1 MNKVYGRILGLFLLV
16 VVISSAVIYFTV
28 DINTISSLYMFKPWS
43 VILAVLAM
51 IIGLV
56 LDGTRLMHM
65 VRISGEK
72 ITLEQAVQVVF
83 GNYFLAMLGPGAAA
97 GAIAQVMFLRKAGV
111 PGGKAA
117 VLALVRTVVS
127 ILFLACCLP
136 FIFLHDEGILPGVSN
151 EVMVYI
157 AGSVAVL
164 LILLAYGIRNNA
176 FDYLALKIAKR
187 MPRKWCKKF
196 VDTYRDSKEGIKLL
210 ASSPLS
216 MVRVFFESGL
226 SLIFIYMI
234 VPFLMLGLGATVDW
248 LTVMG
253 RMMFLN
259 ILLYFSPTPGG
270 SGIAEGGFIYL
281 FSSSVPPGT
290 VGILA
295 VSWRFIAEYL
305 PFFVG
310 LYYTVT
316 VFGKKVLDKDF
327 DESQSDSL
335 NAINK

>member
-1 MNKVYGRILGLFLLV
+1 MNKVYGRIVALFLLI

-28 DINTISSLYMFKPWS
+28 DINTITNLYMFKPWS
-43 VILAVLAM
+43 VIMAILAM
-51 IIGLV
+51 VIGLV

-65 VRISGEK
+65 VRISDEN

-97 GAIAQVMFLRKAGV
+97 GAIAQVMFLRKAGI

-117 VLALVRTVVS
+117 VLALVRTLVS
-127 ILFLACCLP
+127 IMFLACCLP

-151 EVMVYI
+151 ELMVYV

-164 LILLAYGIRNNA
+164 LVLLAYGIRKNA
-176 FDYLALKIAKR
+176 FDYLAIKITKKL
-187 MPRKWCKKF
+187 PRKWSKKF
-196 VDTYRDSKEGIKLL
+196 VEMYRDSKSAIRLL
-210 ASSPLS
+210 ASSPMS

-234 VPFLMLGLGATVDW
+234 VPFLMLGLGASVDW

-281 FSSSVPPGT
+281 FSSSVPSGT

-310 LYYTVT
+310 LYYTIT
-316 VFGKKVLDKDF
+316 VFGKSVLNKDL
-327 DESQSDSL
+327 DEEES
-335 NAINK
+335 A

>member
-1 MNKVYGRILGLFLLV
+1 MNKVYGRIVGLFLLIV
-16 VVISSAVIYFTV
+16 LISSAVIYFTV
-28 DINTISSLYMFKPWS
+28 DINTITNLYMFKPWS
-43 VILAVLAM
+43 VIMAILAM
-51 IIGLV
+51 VIGLV

-65 VRISGEK
+65 VRISDEN

-97 GAIAQVMFLRKAGV
+97 GAIAQVMFLRKAGI

-117 VLALVRTVVS
+117 VLALVRTLVS
-127 ILFLACCLP
+127 IMFLACCLP

-151 EVMVYI
+151 DLMVYV

-164 LILLAYGIRNNA
+164 MVLLAYGIKKNA
-176 FDYLALKIAKR
+176 FDYLAVKITKKL
-187 MPRKWCKKF
+187 PRKWSRK
-196 VDTYRDSKEGIKLL
+196 VVERYRDSKAAVKLL

-234 VPFLMLGLGATVDW
+234 VPFLMLGLGVNVDW

-270 SGIAEGGFIYL
+270 SGIAEGGFVYL
-281 FSSSVPPGT
+281 FSSSVPSGT

-310 LYYTVT
+310 LYYTIT
-316 VFGKKVLDKDF
+316 VFGKSVLNKDL
-327 DESQSDSL
+327 DEEES
-335 NAINK
+335 A

>member
-1 MNKVYGRILGLFLLV
+1 MNKVYGRILGLFLLIL
-16 VVISSAVIYFTV
+16 VISSAVIYYTV
-28 DINTISSLYMFKPWS
+28 DINTITNLYMFKPWS
-43 VILAVLAM
+43 VILAILAM
-51 IIGLV
+51 VIGLV

-65 VRISGEK
+65 VRISDEN
-72 ITLEQAVQVVF
+72 ISLEQAVQVVF

-97 GAIAQVMFLRKAGV
+97 GAIAQVMFLRKAGI
-111 PGGKAA
+111 PAGKAA

-127 ILFLACCLP
+127 ILFLVCCLP
-136 FIFLHDEGILPGVSN
+136 FVFLHDEGILPGVSN
-151 EVMVYI
+151 DLMVCV
-157 AGSVAVL
+157 AGTVAVL
-164 LILLAYGIRNNA
+164 LLFLAYGIRKNA
-176 FDYLALKIAKR
+176 FDYLAVKIAKKL
-187 MPRKWCKKF
+187 PRLWSKRF
-196 VDTYRDSKEGIKLL
+196 VETYRDSKEAIRLL

-216 MVRVFFESGL
+216 MIRVFFESGL

-234 VPFLMLGLGATVDW
+234 VPFLMLGLGASVDW

-281 FSSSVPPGT
+281 FSSSVPSGT

-295 VSWRFIAEYL
+295 VAWRFIAEYL

-310 LYYTVT
+310 LYYTIT
-316 VFGKKVLDKDF
+316 VFGRSVLEKEL
-327 DESQSDSL
+327 DESET
-335 NAINK
+335 

>member
-1 MNKVYGRILGLFLLV
+1 MNKVYGRIVGLFLLIV
-16 VVISSAVIYFTV
+16 IISSAVIYFTV
-28 DINTISSLYMFKPWS
+28 DINTITNLYMFKPWS
-43 VILAVLAM
+43 VIMAILAM

-65 VRISGEK
+65 VRISDEN

-97 GAIAQVMFLRKAGV
+97 GAIAQVMFLRKAGI

-117 VLALVRTVVS
+117 VLALVRTLVS
-127 ILFLACCLP
+127 IMFLACCLP

-151 EVMVYI
+151 DLMVYV

-164 LILLAYGIRNNA
+164 MVLLAYGIKKNA
-176 FDYLALKIAKR
+176 FDYLAVKITKKL
-187 MPRKWCKKF
+187 PRKWSRKF
-196 VDTYRDSKEGIKLL
+196 VEMYRDSKAAVKLL

-234 VPFLMLGLGATVDW
+234 VPFLMLGLGVSVDW

-270 SGIAEGGFIYL
+270 SGIAEGGFVYL
-281 FSSSVPPGT
+281 FSSSVPSGT

-310 LYYTVT
+310 LYYTIT
-316 VFGKKVLDKDF
+316 VFGRSVLNKDL
-327 DESQSDSL
+327 DEEES
-335 NAINK
+335 A

>member
-1 MNKVYGRILGLFLLV
+1 MNKVYGRIVGLFLLIV
-16 VVISSAVIYFTV
+16 LISSAVIYFTV
-28 DINTISSLYMFKPWS
+28 DINTITNLYMFKPWS
-43 VILAVLAM
+43 VIMAILAM
-51 IIGLV
+51 VIGLV

-65 VRISGEK
+65 VRISDEN

-97 GAIAQVMFLRKAGV
+97 GAIAQVMFLRKAGI

-117 VLALVRTVVS
+117 VLALVRTLVS
-127 ILFLACCLP
+127 IMFLACCLP

-151 EVMVYI
+151 DLMVYV

-164 LILLAYGIRNNA
+164 MVLLAYGIKKNA
-176 FDYLALKIAKR
+176 FDYLAVKITKKL
-187 MPRKWCKKF
+187 PRKWSRKF
-196 VDTYRDSKEGIKLL
+196 VEMYRDSKAAVKLL

-234 VPFLMLGLGATVDW
+234 VPFLMLGLGVNVDW

-270 SGIAEGGFIYL
+270 SGIAEGGFVYL
-281 FSSSVPPGT
+281 FSSSVPSGT

-310 LYYTVT
+310 LYYTIT
-316 VFGKKVLDKDF
+316 VFGKSVLNKDL
-327 DESQSDSL
+327 DEEES
-335 NAINK
+335 A